1 MKHLKFL
8 LALGISIT
16 GISCSNTHTDK
27 SHLPPL
33 TQGVTRTWIGPEY
46 WTNPLMNWQLS
57 DGRLECTH
65 GGWSNELHVLTHQ
78 LREGDGNFQ
87 AEVTLGTMTRPGI
100 SADQEIFA
108 GFTLAALG
116 HRNDYRSNVLHDLSG
131 GFSEELQQKLPVR
144 VGVTSEGRLRI
155 DSTFSG
161 KLLSNEE
168 LESLRLKV
176 SATSVGSTLKVKL
189 TAETADGRSEH
200 LDTELTRGSFIGNI
214 ALACHPVETPLRKRH
229 DHSDPD
235 HRTFWFS
242 DWDASGDKLVGNL
255 DQTYGPILWTQ
266 YTVNQGILKLMAFV
280 VPLEEEAKQAAMLQ
294 RKKKGAW
301 ETLAENEIEPLSR
314 TASFR
319 VESWDASIDHE
330 YRVSYSWKSAQGY
343 KQAAWEGTIR
353 KDPLGEE
360 NISMAGLSC
369 SNPELFPDRFLVSN
383 LLAQDPDLLYF
394 SGDQIYEPDAGY
406 GIVVSK
412 TEADLPRAALNYLG
426 KFWYTGLSFR
436 ELMKNRPTLMIP
448 DDHDVYSND
457 LWGKSGAP
465 MPGDPDVNDMR
476 CFGGYRQHPTWVQM
490 VEHTQMGHHPDPYDP
505 TPVERDIKAYYTSLD
520 LGGVSFAVVNDR
532 KYKSAPGDILEKMEP
547 LFKLRGEKNYS
558 KMDTINEEEFDT
570 TTLDGEELT
579 LLGERQLNF
588 LKDWGS
594 SDTKLK
600 AVLSQS
606 PYCQP
611 HHLMVADFDS
621 NGWPQS
627 GRNRA
632 LETIRDANA
641 VMVHGDLHFPT
652 LVQQG
657 IKDWEDAGWSFTLP
671 AVSTATHRAW
681 RPKVDGQN
689 RQPGMPDYT
698 GRFFDGWRNKITVWA
713 AGNPHSFLI
722 EDDYRGEGRATLDY
736 MRNGSLGYGMIRFN
750 KSDTS
755 VTFES
760 WPIFGNFKGVDAH
773 EQHPGFPKTVK
784 MNKLS
789 P

>member
-1 MKHLKFL
+1 
-8 LALGISIT
+8 
-16 GISCSNTHTDK
+16 
-27 SHLPPL
+27 
-33 TQGVTRTWIGPEY
+33 
-46 WTNPLMNWQLS
+46 MNWQLS
-57 DGRLECTH
+57 NGRLECAH
-65 GGWSNELHVLTHQ
+65 GGWSNELHSLTHQ
-78 LREGDGNFQ
+78 LKNGDGSFQ
-87 AEVTLGTMTRPGI
+87 TQVRLGRMNRARV
-100 SADQEIFA
+100 SSDKEIFA

-116 HRNDYRSNVLHDLSG
+116 HKNDYRSNILHELTG
-131 GFSEELQQKLPVR
+131 GFSEELQRESPVR
-144 VGVTSEGRLRI
+144 VGITTEGRLLI
-155 DSTFSG
+155 DSIFSE
-161 KLLSNEE
+161 KVFSNEE
-168 LESLRLKV
+168 QNDLTLSV
-176 SATSVGSTLKVKL
+176 SATSSGSTLKLKL
-189 TAETADGRSEH
+189 TAETSDGRIEY
-200 LDTELTRGSFIGNI
+200 LEAEVQRGSFTGNI

-229 DHSDPD
+229 DHSDTD
-235 HRTFWFS
+235 HPTFWFS
-242 DWDASGDKLVGNL
+242 DWNASGDKLKANL

-266 YTVNQGILKLMAFV
+266 YTINEGVLKMTAFL
-280 VPLEEEAKQAAMLQ
+280 VPLENEANQVAKLQ
-294 RKKKGAW
+294 RKKKDAW
-301 ETLAENEIEPLSR
+301 ETLAESEIEPLSR

-319 VESWDASIDHE
+319 VENWDASIDHE

-343 KQAAWEGTIR
+343 QPSTWNGTIR
-353 KDPLGEE
+353 KDPIDQET
-360 NISMAGLSC
+360 IAMAGLSC
-369 SNPELFPDRFLVSN
+369 SNPELFPDGFLVSN
-383 LLAQDPDLLYF
+383 LLSQDPDLLYF
-394 SGDQIYEPDAGY
+394 AGDQIYEPDAGY

-436 ELMKNRPTLMIP
+436 ELMKDRPTLMIP

-465 MPGDPDVNDMR
+465 MPGDPDINDLR

-505 TPVERDIKAYYTSLD
+505 TPVERGINVYYTSLD
-520 LGGVSFAVVNDR
+520 VGGVSFAIVNDR
-532 KYKSAPGDILEKMEP
+532 KFKSAPGDILDKMEP
-547 LFKLRGEKNYS
+547 LFQLRGEKNYP

-579 LLGERQLNF
+579 LLGKRQLNF

-594 SDTKLK
+594 DDTKLK

-632 LETIRDANA
+632 LTVIRDANA
-641 VMVHGDLHFPT
+641 VMIHGDLHFPT

-657 IKDWEDAGWSFTLP
+657 IDDWEDAGWAFTLP
-671 AVSTATHRAW
+671 AVSTATHRDW

-689 RQPGMPDYT
+689 RQAGMPDYT
-698 GRFFDGWRNKITVWA
+698 GRFLDGWGNKITMWA

-722 EDDYRGEGRATLDY
+722 EDDYEGTGKATLDY
-736 MRNGSLGYGMIRFN
+736 MRNGSLGYGIVRFN
-750 KSDTS
+750 KADES

-760 WPIFGNFKGVDAH
+760 WPVFGKFKGVDGH

-784 MNKLS
+784 MR
-789 P
+789 